1 LKAVAIP
8 CAAEI
13 QKFDGQAFALIAAV
27 KEKYRGAS
35 RGPASLV
42 PPPPAALTDL
52 QQQRDAT
59 VNAATDSLAGAFG
72 PAQFAVFDARVRQYI
87 GSHFTAATAG

>member
-1 LKAVAIP
+1 
-8 CAAEI
+8 
-13 QKFDGQAFALIAAV
+13 
-27 KEKYRGAS
+27 
-35 RGPASLV
+35 V